1 MIEIFN
7 NLYYI
12 DFEVLDNFLIIK
24 KGENGATLNETTTL
38 TFDKDSELLGKEV
51 ITNSNEV
58 KEINGV
64 KFEIIRNFI
73 EDLGLSSEL
82 ESDEYDSTLGSRNL
96 EKMSI
101 KFKLEFNTLIYY
113 NILRK
118 ED

>member
-1 MIEIFN
+1 MIEIFG

-12 DFEVLDNFLIIK
+12 DFEVLDKFLIIDK
-24 KGENGATLNETTTL
+24 TNDNASNETITE
-38 TFDKDSELLGKEV
+38 TFDKHSKLLGKEV
-51 ITNSNEV
+51 VVNNNGV

-64 KFEIIRNFI
+64 KFEVIRNFI
-73 EDLGLSSEL
+73 EDLGMASEAN
-82 ESDEYDSTLGSRNL
+82 SDDYDSALGSRNL

-101 KFKLEFNTLIYY
+101 KFKLAFNTLIFY